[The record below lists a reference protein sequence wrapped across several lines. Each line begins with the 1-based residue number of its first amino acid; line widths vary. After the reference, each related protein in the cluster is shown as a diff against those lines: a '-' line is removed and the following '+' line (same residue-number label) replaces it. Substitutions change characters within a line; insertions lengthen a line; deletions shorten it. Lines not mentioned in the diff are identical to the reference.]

1 MRHVLGLHILALL
14 AAPPLVAQEPV
25 EELPPPRS
33 ETSVLV
39 QPPGAV
45 QDRRPAS
52 WRLVGPG
59 GQHYFV
65 GSSVLADYLRG
76 DQRHIVALEREDPNS
91 HASPDPNFLYFRE
104 PDGRRWAFSVQP
116 SADGRFRI
124 YSQDAGSSSVW
135 SLFQRASRD
144 WDGQSEPGCGH

>member
-1 MRHVLGLHILALL
+1 MRHVLGLHILALFT
-14 AAPPLVAQEPV
+14 APPLVAQEPV

-39 QPPGAV
+39 QPQGAD

-59 GQHYFV
+59 GQYYFV

-76 DQRHIVALEREDPNS
+76 DQRHIVALEREDPSN
-91 HASPDPNFLYFRE
+91 HASPDPNYLYFRE
-104 PDGRRWAFSVQP
+104 PDGRRWAFSVQAG
-116 SADGRFRI
+116 ADGRFRI
-124 YSQDAGSSSVW
+124 YAQDAGASGGW
-135 SLFQRASRD
+135 SLFQRASRN